1 MTVNIL
7 IETATVADTLIIP
20 QSAVGTVS
28 GQNKV
33 QVFTNGVVEERT
45 VVTGL
50 KDGNGHIEVVSGL
63 AVGEQVVIA
72 KNK

>member
-1 MTVNIL
+1 
-7 IETATVADTLIIP
+7 
-20 QSAVGTVS
+20 
-28 GQNKV
+28 V
-33 QVFTNGVVEERT
+33 QVFIDGAVEERT

-63 AVGEQVVIA
+63 TAGEQVIIA